1 MSEHSKER
9 KIQEKSRKRTQ
20 PNNDS
25 CGVGNTR
32 RSSAFVLQ
40 SLLSRLNMQT

>member
-9 KIQEKSRKRTQ
+9 KMQEKNQKKL

-25 CGVGNTR
+25 CGGGNTR
-32 RSSAFVLQ
+32 RSSALVFQ